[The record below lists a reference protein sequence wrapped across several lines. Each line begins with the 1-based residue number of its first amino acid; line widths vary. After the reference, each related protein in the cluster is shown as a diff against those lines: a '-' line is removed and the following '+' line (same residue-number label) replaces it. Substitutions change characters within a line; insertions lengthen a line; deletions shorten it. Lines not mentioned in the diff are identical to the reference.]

1 MQQWPEEEQLTLLIA
16 RKYELKLVVHQIGRI
31 RVWFGK
37 NDEKLGCYIE
47 NLDAS
52 FEEAMNEIEDA
63 IWSIDEEI
71 DNLEELLEIDD
82 ESLEKEVN
90 LEVPEVRDDPAD

>member
-1 MQQWPEEEQLTLLIA
+1 MQQWPESMRLMLLIA
-16 RKYELKLVVHQIGRI
+16 KKDKLKLVVDQIGRI

-37 NDEKLGCYIE
+37 NDKELGCYIG
-47 NLDAS
+47 NIDAS
-52 FEEAMNEIEDA
+52 LEDAMNEIEDA

>member
-16 RKYELKLVVHQIGRI
+16 RKHELKLVVDQISRI

-37 NDEKLGCYIE
+37 NDEKLGCDIG

-52 FEEAMNEIEDA
+52 LEDAINEIEDA

-82 ESLEKEVN
+82 ESLEKEFN

>member
-1 MQQWPEEEQLTLLIA
+1 MQQWPESMRLMLLIA
-16 RKYELKLVVHQIGRI
+16 KKDKLKLVVDQIGRI

-37 NDEKLGCYIE
+37 NDKELGCYIG
-47 NLDAS
+47 NIDAS
-52 FEEAMNEIEDA
+52 LEDAMNEIEDA

-71 DNLEELLEIDD
+71 DNLEELLGIDD
-82 ESLEKEVN
+82 ESLEKEFN